1 MYSLYWL
8 RRSRTSSLRRSSTA
22 NSSEMTSAIFSATRS
37 GFDVSM
43 VPGVRLFT
51 SCLEMYETNSL
62 AHSMLL
68 AREFVSY
75 ISKQLVKSLTPG
87 TIETSNPDLVAEKIA
102 EVISEELAV
111 EDRLNDE
118 VRDLLSQYSEYMRR
132 ESVSYQEMFRR
143 IKNTLISQR
152 KVVKASGRDTGDAM
166 KLSRDKVTD
175 ISHKVI
181 EMLRKSREL
190 RLRNKDSNA
199 VRLEIV
205 RLMTE
210 VLMTEDK
217 VDRAARAK
225 IRTQKRDIPEGSEE
239 WDILLRRYYSEEL
252 KKLGI
257 DIAGR

>member
-1 MYSLYWL
+1 
-8 RRSRTSSLRRSSTA
+8 
-22 NSSEMTSAIFSATRS
+22 
-37 GFDVSM
+37 
-43 VPGVRLFT
+43 
-51 SCLEMYETNSL
+51 
-62 AHSMLL
+62 MLL
-68 AREFVSY
+68 AREVVSY

-87 TIETSNPDLVAEKIA
+87 TIETSNPDLVAEKVA
-102 EVISEELAV
+102 EVISDELAV

-118 VRDLLSQYSEYMRR
+118 VRDLLRQYSEYMRR
-132 ESVSYQEMFRR
+132 EGVSYQEMFRR

-166 KLSRDKVTD
+166 KLSRDKVSD
-175 ISHKVI
+175 ISHKI
-181 EMLRKSREL
+181 IDMLRKSREL

-205 RLMTE
+205 RQMTE
-210 VLMTEDK
+210 VLMTEEK
-217 VDRAARAK
+217 VDRAARNK
-225 IRTQKRDIPEGSEE
+225 IRTQKREIPEGSEE

>member
-1 MYSLYWL
+1 
-8 RRSRTSSLRRSSTA
+8 
-22 NSSEMTSAIFSATRS
+22 
-37 GFDVSM
+37 
-43 VPGVRLFT
+43 
-51 SCLEMYETNSL
+51 
-62 AHSMLL
+62 MLL

-87 TIETSNPDLVAEKIA
+87 TIETSNPDLVADKIA

-118 VRDLLSQYSEYMRR
+118 VRDILSQYSEYMRR
-132 ESVSYQEMFRR
+132 EGVSYQEMFRR
-143 IKNTLISQR
+143 AKNQLIAQR

-166 KLSRDKVTD
+166 KLSRDKISD
-175 ISHKVI
+175 ISHKI
-181 EMLRKSREL
+181 IDMLRKSREL

-205 RLMTE
+205 RLITE

>member
-1 MYSLYWL
+1 VSFQRSPLSPRFQPEYAIRDKL
-8 RRSRTSSLRRSSTA
+8 R
-22 NSSEMTSAIFSATRS
+22 
-37 GFDVSM
+37 
-43 VPGVRLFT
+43 VR
-51 SCLEMYETNSL
+51 

-68 AREFVSY
+68 AREVVSY

-87 TIETSNPDLVAEKIA
+87 TIETSNPDMVAEKIA

-132 ESVSYQEMFRR
+132 EGVSYQEMFRR

-152 KVVKASGRDTGDAM
+152 RVVKASGRDTGDAM
-166 KLSRDKVTD
+166 KLSRDKVSD
-175 ISHKVI
+175 ISHKII

-205 RLMTE
+205 RQMTE
-210 VLMTEDK
+210 VLMTEEK

-239 WDILLRRYYSEEL
+239 WDILLRRYYSEEM

-257 DIAGR
+257 DIVGR

>member
-1 MYSLYWL
+1 
-8 RRSRTSSLRRSSTA
+8 
-22 NSSEMTSAIFSATRS
+22 
-37 GFDVSM
+37 
-43 VPGVRLFT
+43 
-51 SCLEMYETNSL
+51 
-62 AHSMLL
+62 MLL

-87 TIETSNPDLVAEKIA
+87 TIETSNPDLVAARIA

-132 ESVSYQEMFRR
+132 EGVSYQEMFRR
-143 IKNTLISQR
+143 AKNQLIAQR

-166 KLSRDKVTD
+166 KLSRDKVSD
-175 ISHKVI
+175 ISHKII

-205 RLMTE
+205 RQMTE

-225 IRTQKRDIPEGSEE
+225 IRTQKREIPEGSEE

-257 DIAGR
+257 DIGGR

>member
-1 MYSLYWL
+1 
-8 RRSRTSSLRRSSTA
+8 
-22 NSSEMTSAIFSATRS
+22 
-37 GFDVSM
+37 
-43 VPGVRLFT
+43 
-51 SCLEMYETNSL
+51 
-62 AHSMLL
+62 MLL

-75 ISKQLVKSLTPG
+75 ISKQLVKSLSPG
-87 TIETSNPDLVAEKIA
+87 TIETPTPDLVAEKIA

-132 ESVSYQEMFRR
+132 EGVSYQEMFRR

-166 KLSRDKVTD
+166 KLSRDKVSD
-175 ISHKVI
+175 ISHKII

-190 RLRNKDSNA
+190 RLRNKDTNA

-205 RLMTE
+205 RLITE